1 MRRPAVK
8 TWPRI
13 RETHDYR
20 RFPKP
25 GNQLAQ
31 LIGVMTEMRAAS
43 LDAVQGATNSAHG

>member
-1 MRRPAVK
+1 MRRPAI
-8 TWPRI
+8 TTGLRI

-31 LIGVMTEMRAAS
+31 LIGVMTEIRAAS
-43 LDAVQGATNSAHG
+43 LDAVQGATNGDHG